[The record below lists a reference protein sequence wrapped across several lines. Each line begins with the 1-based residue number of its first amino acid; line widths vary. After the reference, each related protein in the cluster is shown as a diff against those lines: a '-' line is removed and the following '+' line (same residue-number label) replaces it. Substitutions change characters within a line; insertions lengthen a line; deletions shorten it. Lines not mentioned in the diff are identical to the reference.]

1 MKEDTGI
8 YSIISLLNALSHGCQ
23 THSKLWATYSFD
35 VKWGGQV
42 KRRKRSTSVYLH
54 DKEML
59 L

>member
-8 YSIISLLNALSHGCQ
+8 YSIISLLKALSQGCQ

-42 KRRKRSTSVYLH
+42 KQRKSTSVYLH